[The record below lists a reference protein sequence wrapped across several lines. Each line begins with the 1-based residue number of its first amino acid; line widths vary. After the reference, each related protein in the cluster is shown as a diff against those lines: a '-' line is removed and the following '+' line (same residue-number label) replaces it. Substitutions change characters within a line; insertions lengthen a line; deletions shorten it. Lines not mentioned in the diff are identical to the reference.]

1 MVFCAM
7 ALMWVSCSVDDEQGG
22 LPLLPEDNSASYVVP
37 VEEALQRLNLAL
49 ERIDGGTR
57 AGRIRS
63 VQSVDRVKASRVMD
77 LTRSAPIR

>member
-1 MVFCAM
+1 MM
-7 ALMWVSCSVDDEQGG
+7 NR
-22 LPLLPEDNSASYVVP
+22 EDFLSFSASYVVP

-63 VQSVDRVKASRVMD
+63 VQ
-77 LTRSAPIR
+77 